1 MLNSFLILVLGAV
14 TGFVLGRELSVRRRT
29 RALSASLEQEQE
41 DLARARGDLK
51 AARVDRDYYHQ
62 RFETTL
68 LDLSRVTQER
78 DKYRDIAESHTVH
91 WPEEPPEP
99 VRQPTPVWRQRRYA
113 HHPSSNLSSLAA
125 DLAPHVES
133 EVRLSLEV
141 IPMGGWE
148 SRVRSFGPVEWE
160 GPGHRVLE
168 ELRLFLA
175 DDDLRLMRRLQGSG
189 EKVWADLDS
198 PLVFKVD
205 LDLIEH
211 SAPGVHIHEVQVLH
225 VEPVVEER
233 IIEQPVIIEVPV
245 RRLGAET
252 PEEQVALSREEVL
265 ALFEVELERKLAEFG
280 LQRAPDPSGLSMV
293 DTPSDSDRRRRG
305 IAAQRVKRADS

>member
-14 TGFVLGRELSVRRRT
+14 AGFVLGRELTTRRRT
-29 RALSASLEQEQE
+29 RALEARLEAEQL
-41 DLARARGDLK
+41 DLSRVRADLHV
-51 AARVDRDYYHQ
+51 ARVDRDYYHQ

-78 DKYRDIAESHTVH
+78 DQYRDIAASHTVQ

-125 DLAPHVES
+125 DLAPHLEA

-141 IPMGGWE
+141 LPMGGWE
-148 SRVRSFGPVEWE
+148 SRIRKFGPVEWE

-168 ELRLFLA
+168 ELRLFLS

-189 EKVWADLDS
+189 EKVWADIDS

-205 LDLIEH
+205 LDIIEH

-225 VEPVVEER
+225 MEPVVEER

-245 RRLGAET
+245 QRLGDQT
-252 PEEQVALSREEVL
+252 PEERVTLSREEVL

-280 LQRAPDPSGLSMV
+280 LQRAPDPLGLSMV
-293 DTPSDSDRRRRG
+293 GQPSDSDRRRRG
-305 IAAQRVKRADS
+305 IAAQRVKKTDS

>member
-1 MLNSFLILVLGAV
+1 MLDSLLVLLLGVVA
-14 TGFVLGRELSVRRRT
+14 GFLLGRELSVRRRT
-29 RALSASLEQEQE
+29 RKLEGELEQSQL
-41 DLARARGDLK
+41 DLARANADLK

-78 DKYRDIAESHTVH
+78 DKYRDIAASHTVQ
-91 WPEEPPEP
+91 WPDDPPEP

-125 DLAPHVES
+125 DMASHLTA

-148 SRVRSFGPVEWE
+148 SRVRQLGPFEWE
-160 GPGHRVLE
+160 GPGQRVLE
-168 ELRLFLA
+168 ELKLFLA
-175 DDDLRLMRRLQGSG
+175 DDDLRLMRRLQGGG
-189 EKVWADLDS
+189 EKVWADADS
-198 PLVFKVD
+198 PLIFKVD
-205 LDLIEH
+205 LDIVEH

-225 VEPVVEER
+225 VETAIKER

-245 RRLGAET
+245 RRLGDPA
-252 PEEQVALSREEVL
+252 PEAQVALSREEVL

-280 LQRAPDPSGLSMV
+280 LQRAPDPADLSTV
-293 DTPSDSDRRRRG
+293 AEPSASDRRRRG
-305 IAAQRVKRADS
+305 IATQRVKKAGS